1 MSILSRLLSV
11 VLAAGLLASCDRA
24 TMLLNRDLAFSYSG
38 DETGAVERA
47 SVDSDTRVIASA
59 KRVATRATADPAVT
73 EIDVDETHF
82 VRGTVNVVYTGR
94 IVFHCTTGEA
104 WCRRVGQAA
113 TAGTRPRDVFRKWP
127 SRIDAPVRGYP
138 I

>member
-1 MSILSRLLSV
+1 MFSVSRLLVV
-11 VLAAGLLASCDRA
+11 VLAAGLLASCDRL
-24 TMLLNRDLAFSYSG
+24 TILRNGDLAFSYTG

-82 VRGTVNVVYTGR
+82 VRGTLNVVYTGH
-94 IVFHCTTGEA
+94 IVFHCRTGEP
-104 WCRRVGQAA
+104 WCRRVREAA
-113 TAGTRPRDVFRKWP
+113 TAGARPRDVFRKWP
-127 SRIDAPVRGYP
+127 SRIDAPRRGYP
-138 I
+138 L